1 MPPSASAAGNVLSLP
16 TVTGAVALTLQASE
30 GEGAE
35 AGWTASAWAKGLLAT
50 SSHLALSAAGAAA
63 SVEDGDD
70 DSVSGSKSAALSSN
84 PLRLDGGGRGAGA
97 RQESGAAWYVPP
109 SKYILLYFHNDDSY
123 SIEKCTFIINL
134 MDVLFIS
141 YLMFL

>member
-1 MPPSASAAGNVLSLP
+1 MPPSASASGNVLSLP

-35 AGWTASAWAKGLLAT
+35 ARWTASAWAKGLLAT

-63 SVEDGDD
+63 AVEDGDD

-97 RQESGAAWYVPP
+97 RQESGAAWYVLPHR
-109 SKYILLYFHNDDSY
+109 SIILLYFHKDDSY
-123 SIEKCTFIINL
+123 SIEKCTFIIN
-134 MDVLFIS
+134 
-141 YLMFL
+141 